1 MAEEKLLE
9 VIDFFKNQLIY
20 EGINISK
27 IILFGSQAAGTA
39 SEDSDIDLVVVSE
52 DFANKNIFE
61 KIKLLNKADAKT
73 IKKFMVPIDV
83 ILMSP
88 KELENELKESL
99 KDQGKYRSIT
109 SLSLVYFI
117 LDS

>member
-88 KELENELKESL
+88 KELENEYSIIAGYAK
-99 KDQGKYRSIT
+99 QGKV
-109 SLSLVYFI
+109 VYY
-117 LDS
+117 S